1 MNIKTLSAAAIM
13 ATAASFATAG
23 GLSDEITEAEVMAPV
38 VVVEEPTG
46 TGSIWIPLAV
56 VAVLIAVAAGD
67 SGGGS

>member
-13 ATAASFATAG
+13 ATVASFATAG
-23 GLSDEITEAEVMAPV
+23 GLSDEITEAEVPAPV
-38 VVVEEPTG
+38 IMEEPAG
-46 TGSIWIPLAV
+46 SGSIWIPLAV